1 MCQQVHQDMF
11 TEELSRYYN
20 IASLS
25 QTPAVYAYQ
34 NLDGCLD
41 FRYTTIEDCK
51 VYVIKTPDNYTVSV
65 YIPVTIESLN
75 YYLNSEDIVNSQ
87 QVVNKRLYLK
97 ALAIKEYISNSIKDM
112 KDIKK
117 TVYTG
122 YSIGAGV
129 SAILA
134 CLEKDRGF
142 RNDIF
147 NLAQPPVFNKEFYK
161 AHNTIIDN
169 YTNWKNT
176 HDYVVRYNQKKYN
189 YSGESVH
196 IGKSIQAISVLE
208 ELYYH
213 DLIHYRV

>member
-1 MCQQVHQDMF
+1 MCQQVHQDTF

-34 NLDGCLD
+34 NLDDCLD
-41 FRYTTIEDCK
+41 FRYTIIEDCK
-51 VYVIKTPDNYTVSV
+51 VYVIKTSHNYTVSV

-75 YYLNSEDIVNSQ
+75 YYLNSEDIVNSR

-117 TVYTG
+117 IVYTG

-134 CLEKDRGF
+134 CLEKNKEF
-142 RNDIF
+142 KNDIF
-147 NLAQPPVFNKEFYK
+147 SLAQPPVFNKEFYK
-161 AHNTIIDN
+161 AHNKVVDN
-169 YTNWKNT
+169 YTNCKNT
-176 HDYVVRYNQKKYN
+176 NDYIIRYNQEKYN
-189 YSGESVH
+189 YSGETVCM
-196 IGKSIQAISVLE
+196 GFPIQAISVLE